1 VLVPYPVESA
11 RSGAGRHHERMWC
24 RRTFGVPQEWLGGGG
39 RVLLHFGAVDHEAS
53 VWVNGREVGS
63 HAGGFDAFSFDVTDA
78 LAPGGDQ
85 EVVVGVFDP
94 TDAGGQPVGKQRRRP
109 GGIWYTAASGIWQ
122 TVWLEPV
129 PPVHLAGLRL
139 SSDVRAGELRVAADV
154 FGAPAGRLTL
164 DVDVLADG
172 ARVASAQGPAGTELR
187 VPVPAPRLWS
197 PGDPFLYGLRVRLLD
212 GEATLDA
219 VESYAG
225 LRSIEVRDG
234 RLLLNGDG
242 VFALGLLDQGYWPDG
257 VLTAPS
263 DEALRFD
270 LEQSRALGFNA
281 VRKHVKVEPERWYWW
296 ADRLGLLVWQDMPSP
311 PAGREPGVE
320 DRDRFLTELRRL
332 VDGRRNHPSVV
343 AWVVFNEGWGQ
354 FEPERVAS
362 LVRAWDPERIV
373 DASSG
378 SNLPGVG
385 GAGGDVLDDHTYVGP
400 GAPMPGPGDDRIT
413 VAGEFGGLG
422 LRVPGHT
429 WSGARGAGGESP
441 HKPNE
446 GFAYEGQPDPAALTD
461 RYAGLLE
468 RVRSLRTRCGL
479 SAAFYTQLTDVED
492 ELNGL
497 LTYDR
502 QVLKVDADRVRRAN
516 EAVLTAPDRD
526 SVAAPARRVGTPG
539 LEGVACWPLD
549 DGEGRTARD
558 TSGHGHDAR
567 LGGRPRWADR
577 ALALDG
583 RRWAETAAAVL
594 DTEGDFSVAAWVRLD
609 RVDGFA
615 TAVSQDGD
623 VVSGFYLQFSAAEG
637 CFAFSALTTDGPGPG
652 IRALAGRPPELGRWY
667 HLAGVRD
674 ASANVLQLY
683 VDGTL
688 AGEAGYCP
696 GWSARGRTALG
707 RGLYDGHP
715 ADLWTG
721 ELSRVHAYDRALTG
735 EEIRELFASGR

>member
-1 VLVPYPVESA
+1 
-11 RSGAGRHHERMWC
+11 
-24 RRTFGVPQEWLGGGG
+24 
-39 RVLLHFGAVDHEAS
+39 
-53 VWVNGREVGS
+53 VWVNGRELGS
-63 HAGGFDAFSFDVTDA
+63 HAGGFDAFSLDLTDA
-78 LAPGGDQ
+78 LARGGEQ

-129 PPVHLAGLRL
+129 PPVHVAGLRL
-139 SSDVRAGELRVAADV
+139 SSDVGAGELRLGADV
-154 FGAPAGRLTL
+154 FGAPAGELTL
-164 DVDVLADG
+164 DVEVLADG
-172 ARVASAQGPAGTELR
+172 ARVASAQGSAGTELR

-212 GEATLDA
+212 GEGELDA
-219 VESYAG
+219 VDGYAG

-234 RLLLNGDG
+234 RLLLNGEG

-311 PAGREPGVE
+311 PAGREPGAG

-354 FEPERVAS
+354 FEPERVAA

-385 GAGGDVLDDHTYVGP
+385 GSGGDVLDDHTYVGP
-400 GAPMPGPGDDRIT
+400 GAPMPGPGDARIT
-413 VAGEFGGLG
+413 AAGEFGGLG

-429 WSGARGAGGESP
+429 WSGRAGL
-441 HKPNE
+441 
-446 GFAYEGQPDPAALTD
+446 AYEMQPDGAALTD

-468 RVRSLRTRCGL
+468 RVRSLRSRCGL

-497 LTYDR
+497 LLR
-502 QVLKVDADRVRRAN
+502 GGRARRAWWGWR
-516 EAVLTAPDRD
+516 AGRSTTAR
-526 SVAAPARRVGTPG
+526 VARLGTPPG
-539 LEGVACWPLD
+539 TVRTPGSAA
-549 DGEGRTARD
+549 GRGGRTARSRWTD
-558 TSGHGHDAR
+558 G
-567 LGGRPRWADR
+567 GGRRRLPGSWIPRETSASPR
-577 ALALDG
+577 GCASTG
-583 RRWAETAAAVL
+583 RTGSRP
-594 DTEGDFSVAAWVRLD
+594 R
-609 RVDGFA
+609 
-615 TAVSQDGD
+615 
-623 VVSGFYLQFSAAEG
+623 SAR
-637 CFAFSALTTDGPGPG
+637 T
-652 IRALAGRPPELGRWY
+652 AGR
-667 HLAGVRD
+667 
-674 ASANVLQLY
+674 
-683 VDGTL
+683 
-688 AGEAGYCP
+688 
-696 GWSARGRTALG
+696 
-707 RGLYDGHP
+707 
-715 ADLWTG
+715 
-721 ELSRVHAYDRALTG
+721 
-735 EEIRELFASGR
+735 